1 MKERGFSLIE
11 SLIALSLLGIIVA
24 AAALPFVKTSPKY
37 SLIKAV
43 REIHSRLNF
52 ARYKSIYLGTKVR
65 LRMDSDSYQIEIWDN
80 TSATWRP
87 EPKRYLGQAAI
98 EANNTPTFHPVGTVS
113 NLCTIHVKNSWGY
126 YRISLA
132 ISGRVKVTR
141 VEPPT

>member
-1 MKERGFSLIE
+1 MNTRGFSLIE
-11 SLIALSLLGIIVA
+11 SLIALALLGIIVA

-43 REIHSRLNF
+43 REIHSRLNY

-65 LRMDSDSYQIEIWDN
+65 LRMESDSYLIEIWDK
-80 TSATWRP
+80 TAAVWRP
-87 EPKRYLGQAAI
+87 GPKRYLERAAI

-132 ISGRVKVTR
+132 ISGRIKVIR